1 MRHAGSREVH
11 DLAGQDDAR
20 VIGLLDFPGHQT
32 IFNVDFQLQEPVQL
46 TPWVERTILSN
57 ANAGDSC
64 PPSRGCYASP
74 VRDIGKGFALLFEV
88 AKAIQKFTLT

>member
-11 DLAGQDDAR
+11 DLAGQTSAR

-32 IFNVDFQLQEPVQL
+32 IFNEIFQLQEPVQL
-46 TPWVERTILSN
+46 TPWVERTILRT

-74 VRDIGKGFALLFEV
+74 VVTIGKGFALLFEV
-88 AKAIQKFTLT
+88 AKAIQKLLMT